1 VITWFG
7 VDGAENGSP
16 AKSHCTAHCTP
27 LAFAY
32 RTPAADIESSRSVFA
47 FLRALSLTTASH
59 RRNGSQGSIQEYVPP
74 QSPANDRV
82 HAHAHCRYP
91 TPRHRSRNPVPY
103 CNAAN
108 APRSGPRRVPSKL
121 SRTWLTSLQ
130 PPPRPAS
137 RPMPPLRLPFA
148 V

>member
-1 VITWFG
+1 MITWFG
-7 VDGAENGSP
+7 VDGRGAENGSP
-16 AKSHCTAHCTP
+16 AKSLCTAHCTP

-32 RTPAADIESSRSVFA
+32 RTPPADIESSRSVFA

-82 HAHAHCRYP
+82 HAHCRYP
-91 TPRHRSRNPVPY
+91 TPRHRSRNLVPY

-108 APRSGPRRVPSKL
+108 APRSVPS
-121 SRTWLTSLQ
+121 TSPFQIIENMANTLQ